1 MRKRTS
7 KPQRFAAV
15 ENDSIDNLSSLLAVG
30 LLTRLIRAKD
40 GEDVTVETLCEE
52 YAEGE
57 TALSKAMRIL
67 VEGAYVVKFK
77 VQRATSEPQLDV
89 EGQPV
94 LDDKGKPVIKRGG
107 SWYTTFQVDAHG
119 KPFTAEEVA
128 EEFAAILAGGNVKA
142 IRVEPERLD
151 PRKVGGTEA
160 APAPA
165 RPTPKNRGVGQMAS
179 PQVGPTP
186 AFPGVGQSGT
196 GRPTPHRPGVGQGGA
211 LIRNKTVLEDS
222 LSSPVTGAPAD
233 PTKATT
239 ERENSA
245 GRKTTMAAAAAESA
259 PVPGQRQE
267 PDELEPKIGKVVEAY
282 VLALNGVYPLQSV
295 VQRLRAEAR
304 ELLALNWPVE
314 HVAKLA
320 GQLPGLGYSSLTRHA
335 EHNPP
340 PAPKPMP
347 GGAVPWCGN
356 CDSPE
361 YRWIAPR
368 EGSPRRCPE
377 CNPVVVFAT
386 A

>member
-142 IRVEPERLD
+142 IRSSRNAWTRAKSEALRLHRPRTTD
-151 PRKVGGTEA
+151 PQESGGRSDGITA
-160 APAPA
+160 G
-165 RPTPKNRGVGQMAS
+165 RTDTR
-179 PQVGPTP
+179 
-186 AFPGVGQSGT
+186 FPGVGQSGT

-222 LSSPVTGAPAD
+222 LSSPVTGPRLTR
-233 PTKATT
+233 PRPQPR
-239 ERENSA
+239 ERTALGGRRPWRPPLPSRLRCRAAAGA
-245 GRKTTMAAAAAESA
+245 GRAGAEDRQGRRGLCPGAERRVPAAVGCSA
-259 PVPGQRQE
+259 
-267 PDELEPKIGKVVEAY
+267 
-282 VLALNGVYPLQSV
+282 
-295 VQRLRAEAR
+295 
-304 ELLALNWPVE
+304 
-314 HVAKLA
+314 
-320 GQLPGLGYSSLTRHA
+320 
-335 EHNPP
+335 
-340 PAPKPMP
+340 
-347 GGAVPWCGN
+347 
-356 CDSPE
+356 
-361 YRWIAPR
+361 APR
-368 EGSPRRCPE
+368 RGP
-377 CNPVVVFAT
+377 
-386 A
+386 